1 MTRKANRKTIETV
14 LPVFFFLLAGVFQYY
29 DAYLP
34 PFYAQTFSFLV
45 NAIFLILIFLWGKSI
60 RQRIIQKGIRRKL
73 VIIACLL
80 FFWLFIRFIKYNVF
94 SRRDTIS
101 RYLWYMYHI
110 PQCLVPPIS
119 LIAMLELTRK
129 KKENL
134 SKLIYLILI
143 PAFALILLI
152 LTNDLHQLAFA
163 FKATP
168 ENSVAKYTHQ
178 IVYYLAIAW
187 IIIMT
192 FFSLVTLIL
201 KCSISVCKR
210 KVWIPL
216 LVFLVSTIVCTLC
229 FIFAT
234 QSYKVP
240 ELLSFSFILLIETCI
255 RIGLIPSNDN
265 YPIYSKMSSM
275 PFVIT
280 DKNLYPVINHLDD
293 TDITKEQY
301 EESMTKGPLFL
312 NDNIRLSNQNI
323 SGGHIFYIEDLS
335 SIIEMVHELSSK
347 NELLSEEK
355 ELIAYENE
363 LKEQK
368 AKIEQKNQLY
378 DNIFAIVK
386 EDLLQLKELLEKT
399 DKESEDYLKNMKKAC
414 VYLSYIKRRSN
425 LEILHNQHENINIQ
439 EIALSINESLVYLNE
454 CGILASLINNSKG
467 EYNGDLCIL
476 LYEFF
481 EYYLKNCF
489 DSLHELI
496 IRIDSTEDN
505 LSLRIISDVS
515 LISPYEFE
523 KEKIKQNHLTI
534 SSFKEDDLFYTVLS
548 CPIKGGETK

>member
-1 MTRKANRKTIETV
+1 MPTKASRKTIETAIFM
-14 LPVFFFLLAGVFQYY
+14 FFIVLAGFLQYY
-29 DAYLP
+29 DISLP
-34 PFYAQTFSFLV
+34 PFYAQTFSYLA
-45 NAIFLILIFLWGKSI
+45 NTIFLILIFIWGKSI

-73 VIIACLL
+73 VIIAVLL

-94 SRRDTIS
+94 SRKDTIS
-101 RYLWYMYHI
+101 RYLWYMYYI

-119 LIAMLELTRK
+119 LIAMMELTRK

-143 PAFALILLI
+143 PAFVLIILI
-152 LTNDLHQLAFA
+152 LTNDFHQLAFA
-163 FKATP
+163 FKATE
-168 ENSVAKYTHQ
+168 ENSVAEYTHR
-178 IVYYLAIAW
+178 IIFYLAIAW

-192 FFSLVTLIL
+192 FLSLVTLIL

-210 KVWIPL
+210 KIWIPL
-216 LVFLVSTIVCTLC
+216 LVFLITTIACTLC

-234 QSYKVP
+234 QSYKIP

-265 YPIYSKMSSM
+265 YLTYSKISSM

-280 DKNLYPVINHLDD
+280 DKKLNPVTNHLDD
-293 TDITKEQY
+293 IDITKAQY
-301 EESMTKGPLFL
+301 EESMTKGSLL
-312 NDNIRLSNQNI
+312 LSKNIRLSNQNI

-368 AKIEQKNQLY
+368 AKIEKKNQLY

-386 EDLLQLKELLEKT
+386 EDLNQLKELLEKT
-399 DKESEDYLKNMKKAC
+399 DKESENCLKNMKKAC
-414 VYLSYIKRRSN
+414 VYLTYIKRRSN
-425 LEILHNQHENINIQ
+425 LEILHNQHALINIQ
-439 EIALSINESLVYLNE
+439 EIVLSINESLVYLNE
-454 CGILASLINNSKG
+454 CGILASLINNGKG

-481 EYYLKNCF
+481 EYYLKTTF
-489 DSLHELI
+489 DSFHELI
-496 IRIDSTEDN
+496 LRIDSFEN
-505 LSLRIISDVS
+505 ELSLRIISDVS
-515 LISPYEFE
+515 LVSPYGFE
-523 KEKIKQNHLTI
+523 KEKMKQYRLTLT
-534 SSFKEDDLFYTVLS
+534 SFKEDDLFYTVLTF
-548 CPIKGGETK
+548 PIKGGETK

>member
-1 MTRKANRKTIETV
+1 MPTKASRKTIETAIFM
-14 LPVFFFLLAGVFQYY
+14 FFIVLAGFLQYY
-29 DAYLP
+29 DISLP
-34 PFYAQTFSFLV
+34 PFYAQTFSYLA
-45 NAIFLILIFLWGKSI
+45 NTIFLILIFIWGKSI

-73 VIIACLL
+73 VIIAVLL

-94 SRRDTIS
+94 SRKDTIS
-101 RYLWYMYHI
+101 RYLWYMYYI

-119 LIAMLELTRK
+119 LIAMMELTRK

-143 PAFALILLI
+143 PAFVLILLI
-152 LTNDLHQLAFA
+152 LTNDFHQLAFA
-163 FKATP
+163 FKATE
-168 ENSVAKYTHQ
+168 ENSVVEYTHR
-178 IVYYLAIAW
+178 IIFYLAIAW

-192 FFSLVTLIL
+192 FLSLVTLIL

-210 KVWIPL
+210 KIWIPL
-216 LVFLVSTIVCTLC
+216 LVFLITTIACTLC

-234 QSYKVP
+234 QSYKIP

-265 YPIYSKMSSM
+265 YLTYSKISSM

-280 DKNLYPVINHLDD
+280 DKKLNPVTNHLDD
-293 TDITKEQY
+293 IDITKAQY
-301 EESMTKGPLFL
+301 EESMTKGSLL
-312 NDNIRLSNQNI
+312 LSKNIRLSNQNI

-368 AKIEQKNQLY
+368 AKIEKKNQLY

-386 EDLLQLKELLEKT
+386 EDLNQLKELLEKT
-399 DKESEDYLKNMKKAC
+399 DKESENCLKNMKKAC
-414 VYLSYIKRRSN
+414 VYLTYIKRRSN
-425 LEILHNQHENINIQ
+425 LAILHNQHELINIQ
-439 EIALSINESLVYLNE
+439 EIVLSINESLVYLNE
-454 CGILASLINNSKG
+454 CGILASLINNGKG

-481 EYYLKNCF
+481 ECYLKTTF

-496 IRIDSTEDN
+496 LRIDSFEN
-505 LSLRIISDVS
+505 ELSLRIISDVS
-515 LISPYEFE
+515 FVSPYGFE
-523 KEKIKQNHLTI
+523 KEKMKQYRLTLT
-534 SSFKEDDLFYTVLS
+534 SFKEDDLFYTVLTF
-548 CPIKGGETK
+548 PIKGGETK

>member
-1 MTRKANRKTIETV
+1 MPTKASLKTIETAIFM
-14 LPVFFFLLAGVFQYY
+14 FFIVLAGFLQYY
-29 DAYLP
+29 DISLP
-34 PFYAQTFSFLV
+34 PFYAQTFSYLA
-45 NAIFLILIFLWGKSI
+45 NTIFLILIFIWGKSI

-73 VIIACLL
+73 VIIAVLL

-94 SRRDTIS
+94 SRKDTIS
-101 RYLWYMYHI
+101 RYLWYMYYI

-119 LIAMLELTRK
+119 LIAMMELTRK

-143 PAFALILLI
+143 PAFVLIILI
-152 LTNDLHQLAFA
+152 LTNDFHQLAFA
-163 FKATP
+163 FKATE
-168 ENSVAKYTHQ
+168 ENSVAEYTHR
-178 IVYYLAIAW
+178 IIFYLAIAW

-192 FFSLVTLIL
+192 FLSLVTLIL

-210 KVWIPL
+210 KIWIPL
-216 LVFLVSTIVCTLC
+216 LVFLITTIACTLC

-234 QSYKVP
+234 QSYKIP

-265 YPIYSKMSSM
+265 YLTYSKISSM

-280 DKNLYPVINHLDD
+280 DKKLNPVTNHLDD
-293 TDITKEQY
+293 IDITKAQY
-301 EESMTKGPLFL
+301 EESMTKGSLL
-312 NDNIRLSNQNI
+312 LSKNIRLSNQNI

-368 AKIEQKNQLY
+368 AKIEKKNQLY

-386 EDLLQLKELLEKT
+386 EDLNQLKELLEKT
-399 DKESEDYLKNMKKAC
+399 DKESENCLKNMKKAC
-414 VYLSYIKRRSN
+414 VYLTYIKRRNN
-425 LEILHNQHENINIQ
+425 LEILHNQHELINIQ
-439 EIALSINESLVYLNE
+439 EIVLSINESLVYLNE
-454 CGILASLINNSKG
+454 CGILASLINNGKG

-481 EYYLKNCF
+481 EYYLKTTF

-496 IRIDSTEDN
+496 LRIDSFEN
-505 LSLRIISDVS
+505 ELSLRIISDVS
-515 LISPYEFE
+515 LVSPYGFE
-523 KEKIKQNHLTI
+523 KEKMKQYRLTLT
-534 SSFKEDDLFYTVLS
+534 SFKEDDLFYTVLTF
-548 CPIKGGETK
+548 PIKGGETK

>member
-1 MTRKANRKTIETV
+1 MPTKASRKTIETAIFM
-14 LPVFFFLLAGVFQYY
+14 FFIVLAGFLQYY
-29 DAYLP
+29 DISLP
-34 PFYAQTFSFLV
+34 PFYAQTFSYLA
-45 NAIFLILIFLWGKSI
+45 NTIFLILIFIWGKSI

-73 VIIACLL
+73 VIIAVLL

-94 SRRDTIS
+94 SRKDTIS
-101 RYLWYMYHI
+101 RYLWYMYYI

-119 LIAMLELTRK
+119 LIAMMELTRK
-129 KKENL
+129 EKENL

-143 PAFALILLI
+143 PAFVLILLI
-152 LTNDLHQLAFA
+152 LTNDFHQLAFA
-163 FKATP
+163 FKATE
-168 ENSVAKYTHQ
+168 ENSVAEYTHR
-178 IVYYLAIAW
+178 IIFYLAIAW

-192 FFSLVTLIL
+192 FLSLVTLTL

-210 KVWIPL
+210 KIWIPL
-216 LVFLVSTIVCTLC
+216 LVFLITTIACTLC

-234 QSYKVP
+234 QSYKIP

-265 YPIYSKMSSM
+265 YLTYSKISSM

-280 DKNLYPVINHLDD
+280 DKKLNPVTNHLDD
-293 TDITKEQY
+293 IDITKAQY
-301 EESMTKGPLFL
+301 EESMTKGSLL
-312 NDNIRLSNQNI
+312 LSKNIRLSNQNI

-335 SIIEMVHELSSK
+335 SITEMVHELSSK

-368 AKIEQKNQLY
+368 AKIEKKNQLY

-386 EDLLQLKELLEKT
+386 EDLNQLKELLEKT
-399 DKESEDYLKNMKKAC
+399 DKESENCLKNMKKAC
-414 VYLSYIKRRSN
+414 VYLTYIKRRSN
-425 LEILHNQHENINIQ
+425 LEILHNQHEFINIQ
-439 EIALSINESLVYLNE
+439 EIVLSINESLVYLNE
-454 CGILASLINNSKG
+454 CGILASLINNGKG

-481 EYYLKNCF
+481 EYYLKTTF

-496 IRIDSTEDN
+496 LRIDSFEN
-505 LSLRIISDVS
+505 ELSLRIISDVS
-515 LISPYEFE
+515 LVSPYGFE
-523 KEKIKQNHLTI
+523 KEKMKQYRLTLT
-534 SSFKEDDLFYTVLS
+534 SFKEDDLFYTVLTF
-548 CPIKGGETK
+548 PIKGGETK

>member
-1 MTRKANRKTIETV
+1 MPTKASRKTIETAIFM
-14 LPVFFFLLAGVFQYY
+14 FFIVLAGFLQYY
-29 DAYLP
+29 DISLP
-34 PFYAQTFSFLV
+34 PFYAQTFSYLA
-45 NAIFLILIFLWGKSI
+45 NTIFLILIFIWGKSI

-73 VIIACLL
+73 VIIAVLL

-94 SRRDTIS
+94 SRKDTIS
-101 RYLWYMYHI
+101 RHLWYMYYI

-119 LIAMLELTRK
+119 LIAMMELTRK

-143 PAFALILLI
+143 PAFVLILLI
-152 LTNDLHQLAFA
+152 LTNDFHQLAFA
-163 FKATP
+163 FKATE
-168 ENSVAKYTHQ
+168 ENSVVEYTHR
-178 IVYYLAIAW
+178 IIFYLAIAW

-192 FFSLVTLIL
+192 FLSLVTLIL

-210 KVWIPL
+210 KIWIPL
-216 LVFLVSTIVCTLC
+216 LVFLITTIACTLC

-234 QSYKVP
+234 QSYKIP

-265 YPIYSKMSSM
+265 YLTYSKISSM

-280 DKNLYPVINHLDD
+280 DKKLNPVTNHLDD
-293 TDITKEQY
+293 IDITKAQY
-301 EESMTKGPLFL
+301 EESMTKGSLL
-312 NDNIRLSNQNI
+312 LSKNIRLSNQNI

-335 SIIEMVHELSSK
+335 SIIEMVNELSSK

-368 AKIEQKNQLY
+368 AKIEKKKQLY

-386 EDLLQLKELLEKT
+386 EDLNQLKELIEKT
-399 DKESEDYLKNMKKAC
+399 DKESENCLKNMKKAC
-414 VYLSYIKRRSN
+414 VYLTYIKRRSN
-425 LEILHNQHENINIQ
+425 LEILHNQHELINIQ
-439 EIALSINESLVYLNE
+439 EIVLSINESLVYLNE
-454 CGILASLINNSKG
+454 CGILASLINNGKG

-481 EYYLKNCF
+481 EYYLKTTF

-496 IRIDSTEDN
+496 LRIDSFEN
-505 LSLRIISDVS
+505 ELSLRIISDVS
-515 LISPYEFE
+515 IVSPYGFE
-523 KEKIKQNHLTI
+523 KEKMKQYRLTLT
-534 SSFKEDDLFYTVLS
+534 SFKEDDLFYTVLTF
-548 CPIKGGETK
+548 PIKGGETK